1 MDSLI
6 TDTTE
11 NINNISENIF
21 NFTVNALNNASLKS
35 MNLTDNSLIINN
47 TTYNSSSVLFDEF
60 KQCYYQ
66 LAYKSLSQLGLLF
79 YIHNPYDH
87 QYQSAN
93 QVPNY
98 EIFVSEKSS
107 FKINF

>member
-11 NINNISENIF
+11 NINNTL
-21 NFTVNALNNASLKS
+21 NFTENALNNASLNS
-35 MNLTDNSLIINN
+35 INLTDNSLAINN
-47 TTYNSSSVLFDEF
+47 IAYNNSSVLFDEF

-66 LAYKSLSQLGLLF
+66 LTYKSLSQLGLLF

>member
-6 TDTTE
+6 IDTTE
-11 NINNISENIF
+11 NINNISENIL
-21 NFTVNALNNASLKS
+21 NLTENVLNNASLKS
-35 MNLTDNSLIINN
+35 INLTDSSLIINN

-60 KQCYYQ
+60 KQCSYQ
-66 LAYKSLSQLGLLF
+66 LVYKSFSQLGLLF

-98 EIFVSEKSS
+98 EIFVSEKS
-107 FKINF
+107 FF